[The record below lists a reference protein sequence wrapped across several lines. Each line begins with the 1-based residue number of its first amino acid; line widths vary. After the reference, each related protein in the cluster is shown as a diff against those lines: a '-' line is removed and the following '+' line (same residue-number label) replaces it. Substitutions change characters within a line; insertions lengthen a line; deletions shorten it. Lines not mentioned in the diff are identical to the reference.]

1 MNTNEINSLNWVNT
15 LQPIKNRRSA
25 TLSEDIYASLMKA
38 IMAGR
43 IGPGE
48 HLVELILADQ
58 FQVSRVAVRDALRRL
73 ANDGVVEI
81 IPNRG
86 VFTIQLLRTDIDEI
100 FSLRAT
106 LEGMAVRLLTQ
117 RGRRSDFA
125 LLDEVVDD
133 MIDLDDEY
141 NRYEITQLDT
151 RFHRK
156 LVTLSGHSRLERV
169 WDNLAAQISMVIYQS
184 STYYANSGNLGDR
197 HRDLV
202 QIMQAGDTETAV
214 AEICAHI
221 EGGKKNLL
229 LDFNPTGEINE
240 NYSS

>member
-1 MNTNEINSLNWVNT
+1 MNTKIANSPEWVNT
-15 LQPIKNRRSA
+15 LQPIRNRRSA

-81 IPNRG
+81 VPNRG
-86 VFTIQLLRTDIDEI
+86 VFTIQLLRRDIDEI

-106 LEGMAVRLLTQ
+106 LEGMAVRIIAE
-117 RGRRSDFA
+117 RRRRSDFA
-125 LLDEVVDD
+125 LLDEVVDEMVNLKND
-133 MIDLDDEY
+133 R
-141 NRYEITQLDT
+141 NRFEITQLDT

-156 LVTLSGHSRLERV
+156 LMTLSGHKRLTRV
-169 WDNLAAQISMVIYQS
+169 WDNLAAQIAMVIYQS
-184 STYYANSGNLGDR
+184 STYYADAGNLDAR
-197 HRDLV
+197 HRQLV
-202 QIMQAGDTETAV
+202 QIMQRGVVDTAV

-221 EGGKKNLL
+221 EGGKENLL
-229 LDFNPTGEINE
+229 LDFNA
-240 NYSS
+240 

>member
-1 MNTNEINSLNWVNT
+1 MNTKIANSPEWVNT

-25 TLSEDIYASLMKA
+25 TLSEDIYVSLLKA

-81 IPNRG
+81 VPNRG
-86 VFTIQLLRTDIDEI
+86 VFTIQLLRRDIDEI

-106 LEGMAVRLLTQ
+106 LEGMAVRIIAE

-125 LLDEVVDD
+125 ILDEIVDEMVGLKND
-133 MIDLDDEY
+133 QI
-141 NRYEITQLDT
+141 EITQLDT

-156 LVTLSGHSRLERV
+156 LVSLSGHSRLRRV

-184 STYYANSGNLGDR
+184 STYYADSGNLDVR
-197 HRDLV
+197 HRHLV
-202 QIMQAGDTETAV
+202 QTMQAGDTETTV

-221 EGGKKNLL
+221 EGGKENLL
-229 LDFNPTGEINE
+229 LDFDPLGKIDE
-240 NYSS
+240 NYPS

>member
-1 MNTNEINSLNWVNT
+1 MNTGTTSAPDWVST

-38 IMAGR
+38 IMAGK
-43 IGPGE
+43 IGPGQ

-58 FQVSRVAVRDALRRL
+58 FQVSRVAVREALRRL

-86 VFTIQLLRTDIDEI
+86 VYTIELERADIDEI

-106 LEGMAVRLLTQ
+106 LEGMAVRLITE

-133 MIDLDDEY
+133 MVALENDRD
-141 NRYEITQLDT
+141 RFAITQLDT

-156 LVTLSGHSRLERV
+156 LVTLSGHQRLTRV
-169 WDNLAAQISMVIYQS
+169 WDNLAAQIAMVIYQS
-184 STYYANSGNLGDR
+184 STYYADAGNLGTR
-197 HRDLV
+197 HRHLV
-202 QIMQAGDTETAV
+202 QIIQSGAVDSAV

-221 EGGKKNLL
+221 EGGKENLL
-229 LDFNPTGEINE
+229 LDFNPLGEPDE
-240 NYSS
+240 NHAS